1 MRSQPTLKSETA
13 DNHIHGSRS
22 SRGNKHFFSA
32 VARDSGR
39 SPCVRRAHGGEP
51 LRTNGRA
58 RSRVRRIVSYSP
70 AGQTTAGC
78 RLIGYAEARMK
89 ESPPGP
95 SNPGPLS
102 DPAPISTACCAA
114 RSSTVSIVVCG
125 AGRRG
130 TPAYRCSFLIRDEIR
145 SNASATP
152 TQRSA
157 VVSNRSRRTAT
168 SSTAVSTTTTTT
180 TTTTEPANFFS
191 EPAVT
196 QYLAE
201 RSGNITAAL
210 YDVTTGTPSLWRPGL
225 DEDTASIVKV
235 DTLATLL
242 HQDQTS
248 GTSLSANEE
257 SLATSMIEISDNDA
271 ATDLWD
277 DAGQATGIGS
287 FDSLLDLNSTVPG
300 SDGYWGLTQTTAS
313 DQIELP
319 QSLVLPN
326 QVLDAGSRAYEL
338 GLMEQVTSS
347 EDWGVSSGVPQ
358 GVTVAL
364 KNGWLPLTA
373 TNWRINSVGWIDG
386 QGRDYLLAVLTD
398 GNPTES
404 YGIDT
409 IQGISSLAWAALAP

>member
-1 MRSQPTLKSETA
+1 
-13 DNHIHGSRS
+13 
-22 SRGNKHFFSA
+22 
-32 VARDSGR
+32 
-39 SPCVRRAHGGEP
+39 
-51 LRTNGRA
+51 
-58 RSRVRRIVSYSP
+58 
-70 AGQTTAGC
+70 
-78 RLIGYAEARMK
+78 
-89 ESPPGP
+89 
-95 SNPGPLS
+95 
-102 DPAPISTACCAA
+102 
-114 RSSTVSIVVCG
+114 
-125 AGRRG
+125 
-130 TPAYRCSFLIRDEIR
+130 
-145 SNASATP
+145 
-152 TQRSA
+152 
-157 VVSNRSRRTAT
+157 VSNRSRRTAT
-168 SSTAVSTTTTTT
+168 SSTAVSTTT

-210 YDVTTGTPSLWRPGL
+210 YDVTTGTLSLWRPGV

-287 FDSLLDLNSTVPG
+287 FDSLLELNSTVPG

-338 GLMEQVTSS
+338 GLMEQVTSP
-347 EDWGVSSGVPQ
+347 EDWGVSSGVRLAGRIRRFSGEPQ
-358 GVTVAL
+358 
-364 KNGWLPLTA
+364 TA
-373 TNWRINSVGWIDG
+373 TGREPLGSPTSWRRHRPAGCARDWRRTRHADQRRASLPRA
-386 QGRDYLLAVLTD
+386 GR
-398 GNPTES
+398 
-404 YGIDT
+404 
-409 IQGISSLAWAALAP
+409 SSLGRRRAMGRRCEA

>member
-1 MRSQPTLKSETA
+1 
-13 DNHIHGSRS
+13 
-22 SRGNKHFFSA
+22 
-32 VARDSGR
+32 
-39 SPCVRRAHGGEP
+39 
-51 LRTNGRA
+51 
-58 RSRVRRIVSYSP
+58 
-70 AGQTTAGC
+70 
-78 RLIGYAEARMK
+78 
-89 ESPPGP
+89 
-95 SNPGPLS
+95 
-102 DPAPISTACCAA
+102 
-114 RSSTVSIVVCG
+114 
-125 AGRRG
+125 
-130 TPAYRCSFLIRDEIR
+130 
-145 SNASATP
+145 
-152 TQRSA
+152 
-157 VVSNRSRRTAT
+157 
-168 SSTAVSTTTTTT
+168 
-180 TTTTEPANFFS
+180 
-191 EPAVT
+191 
-196 QYLAE
+196 
-201 RSGNITAAL
+201 
-210 YDVTTGTPSLWRPGL
+210 LWRPGV

>member
-1 MRSQPTLKSETA
+1 M
-13 DNHIHGSRS
+13 
-22 SRGNKHFFSA
+22 
-32 VARDSGR
+32 
-39 SPCVRRAHGGEP
+39 
-51 LRTNGRA
+51 
-58 RSRVRRIVSYSP
+58 
-70 AGQTTAGC
+70 
-78 RLIGYAEARMK
+78 
-89 ESPPGP
+89 
-95 SNPGPLS
+95 
-102 DPAPISTACCAA
+102 
-114 RSSTVSIVVCG
+114 
-125 AGRRG
+125 
-130 TPAYRCSFLIRDEIR
+130 
-145 SNASATP
+145 
-152 TQRSA
+152 
-157 VVSNRSRRTAT
+157 SNRSRRTTT
-168 SSTAVSTTTTTT
+168 SSTAVS

-210 YDVTTGTPSLWRPGL
+210 YDVTTGTLSLWRPGV

-300 SDGYWGLTQTTAS
+300 SDGLGPDTDDSVRPDRVAA
-313 DQIELP
+313 
-319 QSLVLPN
+319 VLGPAESGPR
-326 QVLDAGSRAYEL
+326 AGSRAYEL

-386 QGRDYLLAVLTD
+386 QGRDFLLAVLTD

>member
-1 MRSQPTLKSETA
+1 
-13 DNHIHGSRS
+13 
-22 SRGNKHFFSA
+22 
-32 VARDSGR
+32 
-39 SPCVRRAHGGEP
+39 
-51 LRTNGRA
+51 
-58 RSRVRRIVSYSP
+58 
-70 AGQTTAGC
+70 
-78 RLIGYAEARMK
+78 
-89 ESPPGP
+89 
-95 SNPGPLS
+95 
-102 DPAPISTACCAA
+102 
-114 RSSTVSIVVCG
+114 
-125 AGRRG
+125 
-130 TPAYRCSFLIRDEIR
+130 
-145 SNASATP
+145 
-152 TQRSA
+152 
-157 VVSNRSRRTAT
+157 VSNRSRRTTT

-196 QYLAE
+196 QYLAG

-210 YDVTTGTPSLWRPGL
+210 YDVTTGTLLLWRPGV
-225 DEDTASIVKV
+225 DEDTAASSRS
-235 DTLATLL
+235 TPSRRLL

-248 GTSLSANEE
+248 GTSLSANDEP
-257 SLATSMIEISDNDA
+257 LATSMIEISDNDA

-287 FDSLLDLNSTVPG
+287 FDSLLELNSTVPG

-364 KNGWLPLTA
+364 KNGWLPPTA

-386 QGRDYLLAVLTD
+386 QGRDYLLAVLTE

-404 YGIDT
+404 YGTDT

>member
-1 MRSQPTLKSETA
+1 
-13 DNHIHGSRS
+13 
-22 SRGNKHFFSA
+22 
-32 VARDSGR
+32 
-39 SPCVRRAHGGEP
+39 
-51 LRTNGRA
+51 
-58 RSRVRRIVSYSP
+58 
-70 AGQTTAGC
+70 
-78 RLIGYAEARMK
+78 
-89 ESPPGP
+89 
-95 SNPGPLS
+95 
-102 DPAPISTACCAA
+102 
-114 RSSTVSIVVCG
+114 
-125 AGRRG
+125 
-130 TPAYRCSFLIRDEIR
+130 
-145 SNASATP
+145 
-152 TQRSA
+152 
-157 VVSNRSRRTAT
+157 VSNRSRRTAT
-168 SSTAVSTTTTTT
+168 SSTAVSTTTT
-180 TTTTEPANFFS
+180 EPANFFS

-196 QYLAE
+196 QYLAG

-210 YDVTTGTPSLWRPGL
+210 YDVTTGTLSLWRPGV
-225 DEDTASIVKV
+225 DEDSASIVKV

-242 HQDQTS
+242 HQDPTS
-248 GTSLSANEE
+248 DTSLSANEE

-300 SDGYWGLTQTTAS
+300 SDGYWGGLTQTTAS

-404 YGIDT
+404 YGIDP
-409 IQGISSLAWAALAP
+409 IQGISSFAWAALAP

>member
-1 MRSQPTLKSETA
+1 M
-13 DNHIHGSRS
+13 
-22 SRGNKHFFSA
+22 
-32 VARDSGR
+32 
-39 SPCVRRAHGGEP
+39 
-51 LRTNGRA
+51 
-58 RSRVRRIVSYSP
+58 
-70 AGQTTAGC
+70 
-78 RLIGYAEARMK
+78 
-89 ESPPGP
+89 
-95 SNPGPLS
+95 
-102 DPAPISTACCAA
+102 
-114 RSSTVSIVVCG
+114 
-125 AGRRG
+125 
-130 TPAYRCSFLIRDEIR
+130 
-145 SNASATP
+145 
-152 TQRSA
+152 
-157 VVSNRSRRTAT
+157 
-168 SSTAVSTTTTTT
+168 
-180 TTTTEPANFFS
+180 
-191 EPAVT
+191 
-196 QYLAE
+196 
-201 RSGNITAAL
+201 
-210 YDVTTGTPSLWRPGL
+210 TTGTLSLWRPGV